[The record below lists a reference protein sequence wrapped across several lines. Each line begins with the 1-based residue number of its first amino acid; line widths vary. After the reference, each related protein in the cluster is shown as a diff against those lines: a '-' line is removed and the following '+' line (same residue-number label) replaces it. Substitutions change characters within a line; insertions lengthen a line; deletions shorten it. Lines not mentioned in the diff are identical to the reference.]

1 LKTAN
6 HPKQNICSFKM
17 KLVYLIFGTLC
28 FQLCNVELEAKS
40 IEGPVPFHRYWRKD
54 GSDHYYTT
62 EPNQLGGVKVDLT
75 LFGYQSEGI
84 ACRIFP
90 YQTKDL
96 SPLYMYY
103 NDETV
108 DHFYTLN
115 EEEIGTTT
123 PGEFGNHG
131 YQSAGIAGY
140 CSKEEFPGSIPLYR
154 YWNHGDHF
162 YTTNVNEIG
171 TTTPGHIGKHGY
183 YSEGI
188 ACYVLPA

>member
-1 LKTAN
+1 MGSSLEDCKP
-6 HPKQNICSFKM
+6 PKSVSYTCSIKM

-40 IEGPVPFHRYWRKD
+40 IEGPVLLYRYWRKD

-62 EPNQLGGVKVDLT
+62 EPNELGGVKVDLE
-75 LFGYQSEGI
+75 LFGYKSEGI
-84 ACRIFP
+84 ACKIFP
-90 YQTKDL
+90 YQTNDL

-103 NDETV
+103 NDKTV

-123 PGEFGNHG
+123 LGEFGNHG

-140 CSKEEFPGSIPLYR
+140 WKSKS
-154 YWNHGDHF
+154 GDHF
-162 YTTNVNEIG
+162 YTTNIKEIG

-183 YSEGI
+183 K
-188 ACYVLPA
+188 